1 IIKMLTREEE
11 TKRRIIAWEEE
22 HGKKLEDLTR
32 KDWIEAVAQIMAMT
46 EREAEEY
53 LDHLLNQNTFK

>member
-1 IIKMLTREEE
+1 MLTREEE